1 MGPRILS
8 AVIAGIFLVTSL
20 VTSLKAYA
28 SNENEYQKKELVGSL
43 SVSDILI
50 QPRFIST
57 EDGTH
62 NFDLDR
68 SYFFFSWKMNRELSA
83 HFGVG
88 RLDLINH
95 NTRLAT
101 NVSNSADYKNFAF
114 FEAYGE
120 LESKYGTVRAG
131 LIPLLFG
138 WEGSH
143 KESEWIFPRTLFYG
157 GEDDTYASQNFGM
170 RDYGVSYYVSYK
182 GFYTQAAV
190 HNGENGK
197 DLDGKIWHTAI
208 FGWKDKSGL
217 EAGLSMSNGK
227 YQNGNANPEL
237 DFSYGNLFFG
247 FQYYDLFL
255 LAEGYIAEQKTAYSV
270 PSTDPLTK
278 KFWDYHVDV
287 SHPIVKGISI
297 LGRYEMYDPDSN
309 VEGDRINR
317 YILGTD
323 ITNEYHTSNLYFW
336 YIKNKEESVKV
347 NNDQIMVVW
356 KVRSLSIF

>member
-1 MGPRILS
+1 MRFLYAFPIVF
-8 AVIAGIFLVTSL
+8 AAIVGISTDAF
-20 VTSLKAYA
+20 AYRDDG
-28 SNENEYQKKELVGSL
+28 NESQKKELIGSL

-68 SYFFFSWKMNRELSA
+68 SYFFFSWKMDRQLSA

-95 NTRLAT
+95 NSRLAT

-120 LESKYGTVRAG
+120 YESKYGTFKAG

-157 GEDDTYASQNFGM
+157 GEDDTYANQNFGM

-182 GFYTQAAV
+182 DFYTQATV

-208 FGWKDKSGL
+208 LGWKNKSGL

-247 FQYYDLFL
+247 FQFYDLFFL
-255 LAEGYIAEQKTAYSV
+255 TEGYIAEQKTAYAV
-270 PSTDPLTK
+270 TPGDPLTK
-278 KFWDYHVDV
+278 KFWEYHVDA
-287 SHPIVKGISI
+287 SHPVKKGISI

-309 VEGDRINR
+309 TEDDRIQR
-317 YILGTD
+317 YILGAGFS
-323 ITNEYHTSNLYFW
+323 NELRTSNLYVWF
-336 YIKNKEESVKV
+336 IKNKEQGVEI
-347 NNDQIMVVW
+347 NNDQVMVVW